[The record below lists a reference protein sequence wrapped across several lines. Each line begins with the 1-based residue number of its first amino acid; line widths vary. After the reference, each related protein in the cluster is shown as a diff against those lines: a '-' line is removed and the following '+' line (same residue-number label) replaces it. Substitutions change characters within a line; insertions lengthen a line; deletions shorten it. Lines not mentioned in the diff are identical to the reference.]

1 MKIHKIYAVKYE
13 LMVWNKTL
21 WISLTKEYGKYL
33 NTERQKK
40 MAERRTN
47 HEQLADFKVKQQTEG
62 NRGNIP
68 V

>member
-1 MKIHKIYAVKYE
+1 
-13 LMVWNKTL
+13 
-21 WISLTKEYGKYL
+21 
-33 NTERQKK
+33 

-47 HEQLADFKVKQQTEG
+47 HEQLADFKVKQQTER

>member
-1 MKIHKIYAVKYE
+1 
-13 LMVWNKTL
+13 
-21 WISLTKEYGKYL
+21 
-33 NTERQKK
+33 

>member
-1 MKIHKIYAVKYE
+1 MNRFETKLFGYHY
-13 LMVWNKTL
+13 
-21 WISLTKEYGKYL
+21 SLTKEYGKYL
-33 NTERQKK
+33 NIERKKK
-40 MAERRTN
+40 MPERRTN